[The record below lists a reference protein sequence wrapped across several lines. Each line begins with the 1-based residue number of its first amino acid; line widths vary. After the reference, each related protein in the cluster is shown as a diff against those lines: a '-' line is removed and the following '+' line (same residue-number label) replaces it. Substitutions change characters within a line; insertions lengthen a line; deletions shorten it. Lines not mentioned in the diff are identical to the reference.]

1 MLLFGVAGWVLVEAL
16 RRIGDAPEVASLPVL
31 VVGCIGLGVN
41 LVAFFLLRAGAKES
55 LNLQGAYL
63 EVFSDTLGSVAV
75 IIGAAVW
82 GLTGWTWVDPVLGAA
97 IGVFILPRADR
108 LGREAVRVL
117 VQAAPA
123 GVDVAAVQHDLA
135 AISGVVD
142 VHDVHVWTL
151 TSEMD
156 VATAHVMVSVGA
168 DSHRVLDEAR
178 ALLRDRHGLDH
189 ATLQV
194 EPDDHRGC
202 DEVSW

>member
-1 MLLFGVAGWVLVEAL
+1 M
-16 RRIGDAPEVASLPVL
+16 
-31 VVGCIGLGVN
+31 
-41 LVAFFLLRAGAKES
+41 
-55 LNLQGAYL
+55 
-63 EVFSDTLGSVAV
+63 FSDTLGSVAV

-82 GLTGWTWVDPVLGAA
+82 GLTGWTWVDPALGAA
-97 IGVFILPRADR
+97 IGVFILPRAYR
-108 LGREAVRVL
+108 LGREAVRML

-123 GVDVAAVQHDLA
+123 GIDVAAVQHDLA

-151 TSEMD
+151 TSEME
-156 VATAHVMVSVGA
+156 VASAHVMINAGA

-178 ALLRDRHGLDH
+178 SLLRDRHGLDH